1 MRYELPEGL
10 TPEEERAIIVALE
23 RYVAQSTEQP
33 DPWATAGRIENTRQ
47 GTLQMRA
54 ALSSAWESVTRLP
67 YARRETPP
75 YHGRGDAR

>member
-10 TPEEERAIIVALE
+10 TPEEEKAIIAALE
-23 RYVAQSTEQP
+23 RYFAQSTEQP
-33 DPWATAGRIENTRQ
+33 DPWATAGRIESTHQ
-47 GTLQMRA
+47 GALQMRQ
-54 ALSSAWESVTRLP
+54 ALPSAWESAVRLP